1 MAVTV
6 DIPGIGQVE
15 AFNAASEQTLQQIAA
30 LLGGTSSSFT
40 QASLNR
46 LGAASTRAT
55 QAQNRNTR
63 ARDRNTAQITD
74 ETSSLASLGNAFRNT
89 ERNAN
94 QRTLDVTGR
103 LESMTRA
110 IQSGPFNFIQSSF
123 RKFSEMMG
131 KAGSSL
137 MEKGGAIGLAIGGA
151 FSAVGGVGALLAM
164 LAENMRQVNENFKT
178 AANSGAILGGSV
190 LAFRDAANLSG
201 MTMTQFSAV
210 MASASKSM
218 SVFGGGTLEGAR
230 EFARANRIVVDQY
243 GTDLLRAGLTF
254 QDMGVAT
261 ADFLANLKESGEGF
275 NQVAISSSS
284 IADGTAKLAMQQ
296 KQLAA
301 FNGTTL
307 EQEREKQRAARKDA
321 QLNMVLMGMDAKQR
335 VAIQQLTQTFPQFRQ
350 FILESIAFGG
360 PVRKEALMQQQLMG
374 TTTGILTNTLKQV
387 QAGSLDGS
395 AAIKMIQDLS
405 KDNPKIRA
413 ELQNQAQIGILSV
426 AGSQNSLVATAG
438 QNFQAQFEIV
448 TKSLADVGRLIRQ
461 DVEAFEKLRGN
472 MDPLTDAITKI
483 TMDTQKAQINF
494 SRALTNAFGTG
505 VGSFFMQIMKIP
517 SKLLNEIAGLTF
529 ALSGGDKGAGE
540 IDKLLGFMNQATGPG
555 GGTPPTPPGSLTN
568 TNTTT
573 IARPNITTDPQG
585 NVSTLTPPLTS
596 ALNPNDPDFQTKLI
610 DQLAQVQKEMLEKQ
624 QKMAEQKKQEK
635 EQDFQNLTTMVNNA
649 TTGLGNKIVGSLE
662 DVKKAVQHG

>member
-1 MAVTV
+1 MAVIV

-30 LLGGTSSSFT
+30 LLSGTSSAFT

-46 LGAASTRAT
+46 LGAASSRAT
-55 QAQNRNTR
+55 QAENRNTR
-63 ARDRNTAQITD
+63 AKDRNTAQITD
-74 ETSSLASLGNAFRNT
+74 ETSSLAGLGNAFRNT

-94 QRTLDVTGR
+94 QRTLNVTGR
-103 LESMTRA
+103 IESMTRA

-123 RKFSEMMG
+123 RKFGESMG
-131 KAGSSL
+131 KMGNSL
-137 MEKGGAIGLAIGGA
+137 MEKGGMAGMALGGA
-151 FSAVGGVGALLAM
+151 FTAIGGVGAMLAM
-164 LAENMRQVNENFKT
+164 LAENMRAVNENFKT

-201 MTMTQFSAV
+201 LTMTQFGAV
-210 MASASKSM
+210 VASATKSM

-230 EFARANRIVVDQY
+230 EFARANRILVDQY

-335 VAIQQLTQTFPQFRQ
+335 VAVQQLTQTFPQFRQ
-350 FILESIAFGG
+350 FILESVAFGG
-360 PVRKEALMQQQLMG
+360 PIRKESLMQQQLLG
-374 TTTGILTNTLKQV
+374 TTTDILTNTLKQV

-395 AAIKMIQDLS
+395 AAIKMINDLS

-413 ELQNQAQIGILSV
+413 ELQNQAQIGILSI

-438 QNFQAQFEIV
+438 QNFQTQFEIV
-448 TKSLADVGRLIRQ
+448 TKSIADVGRLIQQ

-505 VGSFFMQIMKIP
+505 VGSFIMQIMKIP
-517 SKLLNEIAGLTF
+517 STILNQIAGLTF

-555 GGTPPTPPGSLTN
+555 GGTPPTPPGAIQN
-568 TNTTT
+568 NNT
-573 IARPNITTDPQG
+573 IARPRITTDPQG
-585 NVSTLTPPLTS
+585 NVETLTPPQTT
-596 ALNPNDPDFQTKLI
+596 LNPNDPDYQSKLT
-610 DQLAQVQKEMLEKQ
+610 DMLAQIQKQAMEKQ

-649 TTGLGNKIVGSLE
+649 TAGLGNKIVGSLE

>member
-1 MAVTV
+1 MAVIV

-30 LLGGTSSSFT
+30 LLSGTSSAFT

-46 LGAASTRAT
+46 LGAASSRAT
-55 QAQNRNTR
+55 QAENRNTR
-63 ARDRNTAQITD
+63 AKDRNTAQITD
-74 ETSSLASLGNAFRNT
+74 ETSSLAGLGNAFRNT

-94 QRTLDVTGR
+94 QRTLNVTGR
-103 LESMTRA
+103 IESMTRA

-123 RKFSEMMG
+123 RKFGESMG
-131 KAGSSL
+131 KMGNSL
-137 MEKGGAIGLAIGGA
+137 MEKGGMAGMALGGA
-151 FSAVGGVGALLAM
+151 FTAIGGVGAMLAM
-164 LAENMRQVNENFKT
+164 LAENMRAVNENFKT

-201 MTMTQFSAV
+201 LTMTQFSAV
-210 MASASKSM
+210 MASATKSM

-230 EFARANRIVVDQY
+230 EFARANRILVDQY

-284 IADGTAKLAMQQ
+284 IAEGTAKLAMQQ

-335 VAIQQLTQTFPQFRQ
+335 VAVQQLTQTFPQFRQ
-350 FILESIAFGG
+350 FILESVAFGG
-360 PVRKEALMQQQLMG
+360 PIRKESLMQQQLLG

-395 AAIKMIQDLS
+395 AAIKMINDLS

-413 ELQNQAQIGILSV
+413 ELQNQAQIGILSI

-438 QNFQAQFEIV
+438 QNFQTQFEIV
-448 TKSLADVGRLIRQ
+448 TKSIADVGRLIQQ

-505 VGSFFMQIMKIP
+505 VGSFIMQIMKIP
-517 SKLLNEIAGLTF
+517 STILNQIAGLTF

-555 GGTPPTPPGSLTN
+555 GGTPPTPPGAIQN
-568 TNTTT
+568 NNT
-573 IARPNITTDPQG
+573 IARPRITTDPQG
-585 NVSTLTPPLTS
+585 NVETLTPPQTT
-596 ALNPNDPDFQTKLI
+596 LNPNDPDYQSKLT
-610 DQLAQVQKEMLEKQ
+610 DMLAQIQKQAMEKQ

-649 TTGLGNKIVGSLE
+649 TAGLGNKIVGSLE

>member
-1 MAVTV
+1 MAVIV

-30 LLGGTSSSFT
+30 LLSGTSSAFT

-46 LGAASTRAT
+46 LGAASSRAT
-55 QAQNRNTR
+55 QAENRNTR
-63 ARDRNTAQITD
+63 AKDRNTAQITD
-74 ETSSLASLGNAFRNT
+74 ETSSLAGLGNAFRNT

-94 QRTLDVTGR
+94 QRTLNVTGR
-103 LESMTRA
+103 IESMTRA

-123 RKFSEMMG
+123 RKFGESMG
-131 KAGSSL
+131 KMGNSL
-137 MEKGGAIGLAIGGA
+137 MEKGGMAGMALGGA
-151 FSAVGGVGALLAM
+151 FTAIGGVGAMLAM
-164 LAENMRQVNENFKT
+164 LAENMRAVNENFKT

-201 MTMTQFSAV
+201 LTMTQFGAV
-210 MASASKSM
+210 VASATKSM

-230 EFARANRIVVDQY
+230 EFARANRILVDQY

-284 IADGTAKLAMQQ
+284 IAEGTAKLAMQQ

-335 VAIQQLTQTFPQFRQ
+335 VAVQQLTQTFPQFRQ
-350 FILESIAFGG
+350 FILESVAFGG
-360 PVRKEALMQQQLMG
+360 PIRKESLMQQQLLG

-395 AAIKMIQDLS
+395 AAIKMINDLS

-413 ELQNQAQIGILSV
+413 ELQNQAQIGILSI

-438 QNFQAQFEIV
+438 QNFQTQFEIV
-448 TKSLADVGRLIRQ
+448 TKSIADVGRLIQQ

-505 VGSFFMQIMKIP
+505 VGSFIMQIMKIP
-517 SKLLNEIAGLTF
+517 STILNQIAGLTF

-555 GGTPPTPPGSLTN
+555 GGTPPTPPGAIQN
-568 TNTTT
+568 NNT
-573 IARPNITTDPQG
+573 IARPRITTDPQG
-585 NVSTLTPPLTS
+585 NVETLTPPQTT
-596 ALNPNDPDFQTKLI
+596 LNPNDPDYQSKLT
-610 DQLAQVQKEMLEKQ
+610 DMLAQIQKQAMEKQ

-649 TTGLGNKIVGSLE
+649 TAGLGNKIVGSLE

>member
-30 LLGGTSSSFT
+30 LLSGTSSSFT

-46 LGAASTRAT
+46 LGAASSRAT
-55 QAQNRNTR
+55 AAENRNTR
-63 ARDRNTAQITD
+63 AKDRNTAQITD
-74 ETSSLASLGNAFRNT
+74 ETSSLAKLGNAYRQAEIT
-89 ERNAN
+89 AN
-94 QRTLDVTGR
+94 QRSMNVSGK

-110 IQSGPFNFIQSSF
+110 IQSGPFNFIQTAF
-123 RKFSEMMG
+123 QKFGEKLATLGTMIGTAGALTGLLG
-131 KAGSSL
+131 KVGVAV
-137 MEKGGAIGLAIGGA
+137 GAAVTAIGGL
-151 FSAVGGVGALLAM
+151 GGLMAM
-164 LAENMRQVNENFKT
+164 LAKTMGDTNEAFRAT
-178 AANSGAILGGSV
+178 ANSGAILGGSV
-190 LAFRDAANLSG
+190 LAFREASHMSML
-201 MTMTQFSAV
+201 TMTQFSAV
-210 MASASKSM
+210 MAKASASM
-218 SVFGGGTLEGAR
+218 AVFGGTTLEGSR
-230 EFARANRIVVDQY
+230 EFARANRILVDQY

-275 NQVAISSSS
+275 NQVAVSSSS

-350 FILESIAFGG
+350 FILESVAFGG

-395 AAIKMIQDLS
+395 AAVKMIQDLS

-413 ELQNQAQIGILSV
+413 ELQNQAQIGILSI

-448 TKSLADVGRLIRQ
+448 TKSLADVGRLIQQ
-461 DVEAFEKLRGN
+461 DVEAFEKLRSN
-472 MDPLTDAITKI
+472 MDPLTDAITTI
-483 TMDTQKAQINF
+483 TKDMQTAQINF
-494 SRALTNAFGTG
+494 SRAVTGAFGTG
-505 VGSFFMQIMKIP
+505 VGSLIMGIMKLP
-517 SKLLNEIAGLTF
+517 TQLLNL
-529 ALSGGDKGAGE
+529 LSGGIVALTGANRGTGY
-540 IDKLLGFMNQATGPG
+540 IDQLLGFANQATGPG
-555 GGTPPTPPGSLTN
+555 GTYIGFYGS
-568 TNTTT
+568 
-573 IARPNITTDPQG
+573 
-585 NVSTLTPPLTS
+585 
-596 ALNPNDPDFQTKLI
+596 
-610 DQLAQVQKEMLEKQ
+610 
-624 QKMAEQKKQEK
+624 
-635 EQDFQNLTTMVNNA
+635 
-649 TTGLGNKIVGSLE
+649 
-662 DVKKAVQHG
+662 

>member
-1 MAVTV
+1 MAVIV

-30 LLGGTSSSFT
+30 LLSGTSSAFT

-46 LGAASTRAT
+46 LGAASSRAT
-55 QAQNRNTR
+55 QAENRNTR
-63 ARDRNTAQITD
+63 AKDRNTAQITD
-74 ETSSLASLGNAFRNT
+74 ETSSLAGLGNAFRNT

-94 QRTLDVTGR
+94 QRTLNVTGR
-103 LESMTRA
+103 IESMTRA

-123 RKFSEMMG
+123 RKFGESMG
-131 KAGSSL
+131 KMGNSL
-137 MEKGGAIGLAIGGA
+137 MEKGGMAGMALGGA
-151 FSAVGGVGALLAM
+151 FTAIGGVGAMLAM
-164 LAENMRQVNENFKT
+164 LAENMRAVNENFKT

-201 MTMTQFSAV
+201 LTMTQFGAV
-210 MASASKSM
+210 VASATKSM

-230 EFARANRIVVDQY
+230 EFARANRILVDQY

-284 IADGTAKLAMQQ
+284 IAEGTAKLAMQQ

-335 VAIQQLTQTFPQFRQ
+335 VAVQQLTQTFPQFRQ
-350 FILESIAFGG
+350 FILESVAFGG
-360 PVRKEALMQQQLMG
+360 PIRKESLMQQQLLG
-374 TTTGILTNTLKQV
+374 TTTDILTNTLKQV

-395 AAIKMIQDLS
+395 AAIKMINDLS

-413 ELQNQAQIGILSV
+413 ELQNQAQIGILSI

-438 QNFQAQFEIV
+438 QNFQTQFEIV
-448 TKSLADVGRLIRQ
+448 TKSIADVGRLIQQ

-505 VGSFFMQIMKIP
+505 VGSFIMQIMKIP
-517 SKLLNEIAGLTF
+517 STILNQIAGLTF

-555 GGTPPTPPGSLTN
+555 GGTPPTPPGAIQN
-568 TNTTT
+568 NNT
-573 IARPNITTDPQG
+573 IARPRITTDPQG
-585 NVSTLTPPLTS
+585 NVETLTPPQTT
-596 ALNPNDPDFQTKLI
+596 LNPNDPDYQSKLT
-610 DQLAQVQKEMLEKQ
+610 DMLAQIQKQAMEKQ

-649 TTGLGNKIVGSLE
+649 TAGLGNKIVGSLE

>member
-1 MAVTV
+1 MAVIV

-30 LLGGTSSSFT
+30 LLSGTSSAFT

-46 LGAASTRAT
+46 LGAASSRAT
-55 QAQNRNTR
+55 QAENRNTR
-63 ARDRNTAQITD
+63 AKDRNTAQITD
-74 ETSSLASLGNAFRNT
+74 ETSSLAGLGNAFRNT

-94 QRTLDVTGR
+94 QRTLNVTGR
-103 LESMTRA
+103 IESMTRA

-123 RKFSEMMG
+123 RKFGESMG
-131 KAGSSL
+131 KMGNSL
-137 MEKGGAIGLAIGGA
+137 MEKGGMAGMALGGA
-151 FSAVGGVGALLAM
+151 FTAIGGVGAMLAM
-164 LAENMRQVNENFKT
+164 LAENMRAVNENFKT

-201 MTMTQFSAV
+201 LTMTQFGAV
-210 MASASKSM
+210 VASATKSM

-230 EFARANRIVVDQY
+230 EFARANRILVDQY

-335 VAIQQLTQTFPQFRQ
+335 VAVQQLTQTFPQFRQ
-350 FILESIAFGG
+350 FILESVAFGG
-360 PVRKEALMQQQLMG
+360 PIRKESLMQQQLLG

-395 AAIKMIQDLS
+395 AAIKMINDLS

-413 ELQNQAQIGILSV
+413 ELQNQAQIGILSI

-438 QNFQAQFEIV
+438 QNFQTQFEIV
-448 TKSLADVGRLIRQ
+448 TKSIADVGRLIQQ

-505 VGSFFMQIMKIP
+505 VGSFIMQIMKIP
-517 SKLLNEIAGLTF
+517 STILNQIAGLTF

-555 GGTPPTPPGSLTN
+555 GGTPPTPPGAIQN
-568 TNTTT
+568 NNT
-573 IARPNITTDPQG
+573 IARPRITTDPQG
-585 NVSTLTPPLTS
+585 NVETLTPPQTT
-596 ALNPNDPDFQTKLI
+596 LNPNDPDYQSKLT
-610 DQLAQVQKEMLEKQ
+610 DMLAQIQKQAMEKQ

-649 TTGLGNKIVGSLE
+649 TAGLGNKIVGSLE

>member
-1 MAVTV
+1 M
-6 DIPGIGQVE
+6 
-15 AFNAASEQTLQQIAA
+15 
-30 LLGGTSSSFT
+30 
-40 QASLNR
+40 
-46 LGAASTRAT
+46 RA
-55 QAQNRNTR
+55 
-63 ARDRNTAQITD
+63 
-74 ETSSLASLGNAFRNT
+74 
-89 ERNAN
+89 
-94 QRTLDVTGR
+94 
-103 LESMTRA
+103 
-110 IQSGPFNFIQSSF
+110 
-123 RKFSEMMG
+123 
-131 KAGSSL
+131 
-137 MEKGGAIGLAIGGA
+137 
-151 FSAVGGVGALLAM
+151 
-164 LAENMRQVNENFKT
+164 VNENFKT

-201 MTMTQFSAV
+201 LTMTQFSAV
-210 MASASKSM
+210 MASATKSM

-230 EFARANRIVVDQY
+230 EFARANRILVDQY

-284 IADGTAKLAMQQ
+284 IAEGTAKLAMQQ

-335 VAIQQLTQTFPQFRQ
+335 VAVQQLTQTFPQFRQ
-350 FILESIAFGG
+350 FILESVAFGG
-360 PVRKEALMQQQLMG
+360 PIRKESLMQQQLLG

-395 AAIKMIQDLS
+395 AAIKMINDLS

-413 ELQNQAQIGILSV
+413 ELQNQAQIGILSI

-438 QNFQAQFEIV
+438 QNFQTQFEIV
-448 TKSLADVGRLIRQ
+448 TKSIADVGRLIQQ

-505 VGSFFMQIMKIP
+505 VGSFIMQIMKIP
-517 SKLLNEIAGLTF
+517 STILNQIAGLTF

-555 GGTPPTPPGSLTN
+555 GGTPPTPPGAIQN
-568 TNTTT
+568 NNT
-573 IARPNITTDPQG
+573 IARPRITTDPQG
-585 NVSTLTPPLTS
+585 NVETLTPPQTT
-596 ALNPNDPDFQTKLI
+596 LNPNDPDYQSKLT
-610 DQLAQVQKEMLEKQ
+610 DMLAQIQKQAMEKQ

-649 TTGLGNKIVGSLE
+649 TAGLGNKIVGSLE

>member
-1 MAVTV
+1 
-6 DIPGIGQVE
+6 
-15 AFNAASEQTLQQIAA
+15 
-30 LLGGTSSSFT
+30 
-40 QASLNR
+40 
-46 LGAASTRAT
+46 
-55 QAQNRNTR
+55 
-63 ARDRNTAQITD
+63 
-74 ETSSLASLGNAFRNT
+74 
-89 ERNAN
+89 
-94 QRTLDVTGR
+94 
-103 LESMTRA
+103 
-110 IQSGPFNFIQSSF
+110 
-123 RKFSEMMG
+123 
-131 KAGSSL
+131 
-137 MEKGGAIGLAIGGA
+137 
-151 FSAVGGVGALLAM
+151 
-164 LAENMRQVNENFKT
+164 
-178 AANSGAILGGSV
+178 
-190 LAFRDAANLSG
+190 
-201 MTMTQFSAV
+201 MTQFGAV
-210 MASASKSM
+210 VASATKSM

-230 EFARANRIVVDQY
+230 EFARANRILVDQY

-284 IADGTAKLAMQQ
+284 IAEGTAKLAMQQ

-335 VAIQQLTQTFPQFRQ
+335 VAVQQLTQTFPQFRQ
-350 FILESIAFGG
+350 FILESVAFGG
-360 PVRKEALMQQQLMG
+360 PIRKESLMQQQLLG

-395 AAIKMIQDLS
+395 AAIKMINDLS

-413 ELQNQAQIGILSV
+413 ELQNQAQIGILSI

-438 QNFQAQFEIV
+438 QNFQTQFEIV
-448 TKSLADVGRLIRQ
+448 TKSIADVGRLIQQ

-505 VGSFFMQIMKIP
+505 VGSFIMQIMKIP
-517 SKLLNEIAGLTF
+517 STILNQIAGLTF

-555 GGTPPTPPGSLTN
+555 GGTPPTPPGAIQN
-568 TNTTT
+568 NNT
-573 IARPNITTDPQG
+573 IARPRITTDPQG
-585 NVSTLTPPLTS
+585 NVETLTPPQTT
-596 ALNPNDPDFQTKLI
+596 LNPNDPDYQSKLT
-610 DQLAQVQKEMLEKQ
+610 DMLAQIQKQAMEKQ

-649 TTGLGNKIVGSLE
+649 TAGLGNKIVGSLE